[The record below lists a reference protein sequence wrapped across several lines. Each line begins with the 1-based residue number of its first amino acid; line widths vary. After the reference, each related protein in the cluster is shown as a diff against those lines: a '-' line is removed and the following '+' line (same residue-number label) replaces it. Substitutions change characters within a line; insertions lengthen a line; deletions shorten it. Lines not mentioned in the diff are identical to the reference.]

1 MSRPRSPREE
11 ATAEAFAR
19 FLEWLDPDR
28 DRAAEAYRTLHRR
41 LVKLFACRG
50 CEHPEELADETMT
63 RVMYKSATLADDPAR
78 NRAGYFYGVARNVIH
93 EHLRT
98 RQRQRLAAASE
109 TPETSVESVAE
120 VERRHACLE
129 HCLATELSEEERELI
144 LEYHREGRQ
153 IARRKGLAQKTLA
166 SAAALR
172 KQTQRIRSRLQVCLR
187 HCLGGAS

>member
-50 CEHPEELADETMT
+50 CEHPEE
-63 RVMYKSATLADDPAR
+63 LADDPAR